1 MAFGSLATIKPT
13 ALNTNEVL
21 YTAPAGQLVEG
32 KVYITNRSAS
42 EIKIRVG
49 LSTGTASDFDT
60 TKGYL
65 VFNRVIPRGGYY
77 ETDSVYFGDGESV
90 VVRANHTDVTFTL
103 LAAETENREEGG
115 LLAQGVSE
123 STKSST
129 LLFTIPTNYRQFRG
143 NLFVCNRGSFDTKVR
158 VGLGTTSTDYL
169 EYNYTVPRDTTHV
182 RTDIRA
188 AAGDV
193 VYIRSDSSDQNLVN
207 FVLTGYYENFT
218 TFSGDIGVAGTMQSE
233 NAYVKSAVSI
243 GITSPGTNALK
254 VIGDT
259 ELTHVNVTDDLV
271 VQGNTN
277 VAGVSTFVGTVTFQG
292 GTVNTGV
299 GTENAVVLD
308 ANVNSNVTPGT
319 TNSFD
324 LGQDSKKWRYVY
336 CADTIIANNIDT
348 SNGTSGIATLGRV
361 GAGATQ
367 TQVVIGAATTAL
379 LAGGN
384 VAANGDLIVKGQ
396 IGVGTVTT
404 PQLRGN
410 TSTGNLEVW
419 NSSLSRWIPIQGVDT
434 TYRSLTNNTTID
446 AWTTVWADTSGGT
459 WTLTLPASP
468 QQGDKVRVV
477 DVRKTF
483 DTNALTIG
491 RNSSNIMGDAADM
504 TVSTEGAS
512 FELIYSDSTQGWV
525 IFTV

>member
-42 EIKIRVG
+42 EIKVRVG

-60 TKGYL
+60 SKGYL
-65 VFNRVIPRGGYY
+65 VFNRVIPRGEYY
-77 ETDSVYFGDGESV
+77 ETDSIYFGDGQSV

-115 LLAQGVSE
+115 FLAQGVSQ
-123 STKSST
+123 SMKSST
-129 LLFTIPTNYRQFRG
+129 LLFTIPTNYKQFRG

-158 VGLGTTSTDYL
+158 VGLGSTSTDYL
-169 EYNYTVPRDTTHV
+169 EYNYTVVRDTTHV

-188 AAGDV
+188 SGGDV
-193 VYIRSDSSDQNLVN
+193 LYIKSDSSDQSLVN
-207 FVLTGYYENFT
+207 FVLSGYYENFA
-218 TFSGDIGVAGTMQSE
+218 TFSGDIGVAGTMQSQ

-243 GITSPGTNALK
+243 GVTDAAGKALK

-259 ELTHVNVTDDLV
+259 ELTHVSVTDDLV
-271 VQGNTN
+271 VQGNAN
-277 VAGVSTFVGTVTFQG
+277 VAGVATFVGTVTFQG

-319 TNSFD
+319 TNTFD

-336 CADTIIANNIDT
+336 CADTVIANNIDT

-419 NSSLSRWIPIQGVDT
+419 NASLTRWIPIQGVDT
-434 TYRSLTNNTTID
+434 TYRSLSNNTTID

-468 QQGDKVRVV
+468 QQGDKVRII

-483 DTNALTIG
+483 DTNNLTIG

-504 TVSTEGAS
+504 TVNTEGAS